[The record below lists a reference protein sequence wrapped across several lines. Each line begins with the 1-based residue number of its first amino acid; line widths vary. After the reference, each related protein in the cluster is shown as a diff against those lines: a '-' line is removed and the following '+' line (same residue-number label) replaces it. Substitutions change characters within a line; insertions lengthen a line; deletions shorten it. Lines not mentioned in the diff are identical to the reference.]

1 MFEKM
6 RKVLS
11 ILAVTMMVTS
21 SLPLNV
27 LADEN
32 IQPAVEAT
40 TNNEVVENKVI
51 EPTTT
56 TTTEEPTQPSVE
68 SNQSNV
74 SEAIGTTE
82 NANAPN
88 TTETVVEAPKEV
100 VKPSVEEQLNA
111 IGFTYKNG
119 ILQSTTGTSYRDTVD
134 IDKAVQIL
142 KEAQGVRRVRRA
154 VANTI
159 WVDRNSGVNYVSFT
173 RKGHS
178 ELGWYMKRD
187 SDGRVLWCIEPTVPL
202 DWDANGGFTR
212 VEDNREVMIRASLI
226 AYFGY
231 EIAPSIKNAFY
242 TEMLI
247 GETVEGS
254 GPTAISGGSY
264 SLAEYNAFKTRV
276 LAEIGTF
283 FHKPEFA
290 NQTYT
295 LKAGESITITDS
307 TARLRNYILA
317 TDGGYSVTRNGNSI
331 TIHADANSSE
341 NGKIKFKYNIP
352 RTYEGAT
359 LVYRNPYLQDVISA
373 HVNDPTWFNV
383 NINVLKNGKGKIVKK
398 DEKGQ
403 PVAGAVFEVTN
414 KSDGSK
420 KKLTTGPNGEV
431 EGEWQHGTVLSIK
444 ETQAPKGLVRDN
456 LVKEITI
463 EANQTK
469 SVEFTN
475 KHQKTRLIVV
485 KEDVETGNKA
495 QGKATLDGA
504 VYGLFKENGEKVTE
518 VALHNHEGKVQ
529 ATIDNLDLGNYYLQE
544 LQAPKG
550 YQLNNEKISVTLEYQ
565 GQDVEV
571 AVASKIVTDKVIK
584 GSIKGYKFGDKSLID
599 RFIDLFTGNKNIK
612 NPLQGIEISATS
624 YTTGKVYTAVTNAEG
639 YFEIN
644 NLPFDKYQ
652 VTESRGKL
660 GYRLIDPFDVEITTQ
675 GQTHT
680 YLLEDKVIEN
690 KIKVVKVDSETGKAI
705 ARSQAQFKIY
715 DRTTKKFLQFT
726 VPNTDEKSE
735 ILTTNSKGYLVTS
748 EPLLYGIDRY
758 ELHEVKAP
766 EGYVRNTKPI
776 VFSVDSGSNET
787 VIEIKM
793 TNLNQKGKVTIHK
806 TAESAFGTRKEN
818 TPYGEITK
826 FTFNQ
831 QAIAGVQF
839 KIRAKADVVTNDG
852 TVRLAKGQYV
862 QADGQDLV
870 LTTNAQGQVQSPA
883 LYLGS
888 YELVEVSAPAGVVT
902 LANSV
907 PFELT
912 YAGQDKELTVA
923 DTQIE
928 NPLQTIEIPVFKK
941 QVEVVTGFKDG
952 KAITEYQKADNQVV
966 YALRLKQDVQVGN
979 TLIPKGTV
987 LDYAPAMDGRVS
999 FSDLKLPRQVVGL
1012 EVVEVRTQHDLVLNT
1027 DKHSA
1032 DYVPS
1037 NNQAKTEVPIVK
1049 ENQFNRL
1056 ARANVELFKY
1066 DTAYH
1071 LGRQN
1076 PIKDVP
1082 FELVGYVDGK
1092 QVVIGT
1098 YKTNADG
1105 KIKVDNL
1112 PTGSYFFREVKALDG
1127 YIAYKEMI
1135 PFNVSVETN
1144 GQTIKVSA
1152 ENKRQPIE
1160 IGTKATFENGAKVL
1174 NPFKENKLV
1183 DTIKFT
1189 NLMVGKSYIWKTKI
1203 VEYGN
1208 PSNVIKEFETP
1219 FVADKMNGEFKIQ
1232 TSVDGSQLRGKK
1244 ITFMET
1250 LVDGEVPTH
1259 VWSEHN
1265 NPKDEGQSVRITNPE
1280 ISTQATFEN
1289 GLKEM
1294 NPFKE
1299 SKLVDTVSYK
1309 DLVPN
1314 REYKLVTKLVE
1325 WGNPNNVIATKTESF
1340 TPKSANGEYKV
1351 HLTVDGTKLRGKKV
1365 VFLEYLYDNEK
1376 PSEEQTKH
1384 DNSKDEGQSVRFT
1397 NPSIGTKATF
1407 ENGLKEMNPFK
1418 ENVIVDTISYKDL
1431 VPNRKYRVVTKLVE
1445 ADITL
1450 DSKGNVKEDVTKEL
1464 DENVSVG
1471 AEAVHPL
1478 STGKKTTSV
1487 SVGIQ
1492 TEKAVIYESE
1502 TFFTP
1507 KKKDGEYKVTIKI
1520 DGSKLRGKTLVFY
1533 EYLYDNEKPTE
1544 EQARHDNPK
1553 DEGQSVRLTN
1563 PKIGTQA
1570 YGYKGENHKLIQP
1583 LKEMTVTDKIK
1594 YEDLTIGRKYRVVTK
1609 LIEFGQPNKVIKEV
1623 ESYFTPKEK
1632 DGFYYVS
1639 MKLDGLMLQGKKVT
1653 FMEYLCDN
1661 EKPSEEQAKHENP
1674 KDEGQTVEIAKPAI
1688 KTLAT
1693 GSNGEKVLIG
1703 KGVQTIKEKAEL
1715 TGLVVGQ
1722 KYRVKVQAYFVGTTQ
1737 GVAGT
1742 YAEKEFVAE
1751 RSSMTFDWTFK
1762 VDVSKLGGKAI
1773 SFTEILETEN
1783 EEGKYEEV
1791 HRHNDDHKDK
1801 DQTIMIK
1808 QYLPKAGSRTTTA
1821 VVIVGFV
1828 LILMSVIIF
1837 AFLKSSKL
1845 D

>member
-1384 DNSKDEGQSVRFT
+1384 DNSKDEGQSVHFT

>member
-11 ILAVTMMVTS
+11 VLAITMMVS
-21 SLPLNV
+21 ASLPLNV

-32 IQPAVEAT
+32 IQPSVEAT
-40 TNNEVVENKVI
+40 TNSEVAEKQAT

-56 TTTEEPTQPSVE
+56 STEESTQLSVE
-68 SNQSNV
+68 NEQNNV
-74 SEAIGTTE
+74 SEAIGTTD

-88 TTETVVEAPKEV
+88 EKAVVEAPKET

-119 ILQSTTGTSYRDTVD
+119 FLQSTTGSSYRETVA
-134 IDKAVQIL
+134 IDQALQIL
-142 KEAQGVRRVRRA
+142 KEAQGVRRMRRA

-159 WVDRNSGVNYVSFT
+159 WVDRNSGSRYIAVT
-173 RKGHS
+173 RRGQN

-212 VEDNREVMIRASLI
+212 VENNSEVMRRASLI

-231 EIAPSIKNAFY
+231 EIAPTIKNAFY
-242 TEMLI
+242 TEMYI
-247 GETVEGS
+247 GETVTGH
-254 GPTAISGGSY
+254 GPTAISGDGCSM
-264 SLAEYNAFKTRV
+264 AEYNAFKARV
-276 LAEIGTF
+276 SAEIGTF

-295 LKAGESITITDS
+295 IKAGESITISDS
-307 TARLRNYILA
+307 TQRLRNYQLRS
-317 TDGGYSVTRNGNSI
+317 TSGYNVTRNGNSI

-341 NGKIKFKYNIP
+341 NGRLIFDFKIP
-352 RTYEGAT
+352 SSYEGAT
-359 LVYRNPYLQDVISA
+359 LVYQHPYLQDVISA
-373 HVNDPTWFNV
+373 HVGDPTRFLV
-383 NINVLKNGKGKIVKK
+383 NINVLKNGKGRIVKK

-403 PVAGAVFEVTN
+403 PVSGAVFEVTN
-414 KSDGSK
+414 KADGSK
-420 KKLTTGPNGEV
+420 KTLTTGPNGEV
-431 EGEWQHGTVLSIK
+431 EGEWAHGTVLSVK
-444 ETQAPKGLVRDN
+444 EIQAPKGFIRDN

-1219 FVADKMNGEFKIQ
+1219 FVADKMN
-1232 TSVDGSQLRGKK
+1232 
-1244 ITFMET
+1244 
-1250 LVDGEVPTH
+1250 
-1259 VWSEHN
+1259 
-1265 NPKDEGQSVRITNPE
+1265 
-1280 ISTQATFEN
+1280 QA
-1289 GLKEM
+1289 
-1294 NPFKE
+1294 
-1299 SKLVDTVSYK
+1299 
-1309 DLVPN
+1309 
-1314 REYKLVTKLVE
+1314 
-1325 WGNPNNVIATKTESF
+1325 
-1340 TPKSANGEYKV
+1340 
-1351 HLTVDGTKLRGKKV
+1351 
-1365 VFLEYLYDNEK
+1365 
-1376 PSEEQTKH
+1376 
-1384 DNSKDEGQSVRFT
+1384 
-1397 NPSIGTKATF
+1397 
-1407 ENGLKEMNPFK
+1407 
-1418 ENVIVDTISYKDL
+1418 
-1431 VPNRKYRVVTKLVE
+1431 
-1445 ADITL
+1445 
-1450 DSKGNVKEDVTKEL
+1450 
-1464 DENVSVG
+1464 
-1471 AEAVHPL
+1471 
-1478 STGKKTTSV
+1478 
-1487 SVGIQ
+1487 
-1492 TEKAVIYESE
+1492 
-1502 TFFTP
+1502 
-1507 KKKDGEYKVTIKI
+1507 
-1520 DGSKLRGKTLVFY
+1520 
-1533 EYLYDNEKPTE
+1533 
-1544 EQARHDNPK
+1544 
-1553 DEGQSVRLTN
+1553 
-1563 PKIGTQA
+1563 
-1570 YGYKGENHKLIQP
+1570 
-1583 LKEMTVTDKIK
+1583 
-1594 YEDLTIGRKYRVVTK
+1594 
-1609 LIEFGQPNKVIKEV
+1609 
-1623 ESYFTPKEK
+1623 
-1632 DGFYYVS
+1632 
-1639 MKLDGLMLQGKKVT
+1639 LM
-1653 FMEYLCDN
+1653 
-1661 EKPSEEQAKHENP
+1661 
-1674 KDEGQTVEIAKPAI
+1674 
-1688 KTLAT
+1688 
-1693 GSNGEKVLIG
+1693 VL
-1703 KGVQTIKEKAEL
+1703 
-1715 TGLVVGQ
+1715 
-1722 KYRVKVQAYFVGTTQ
+1722 
-1737 GVAGT
+1737 
-1742 YAEKEFVAE
+1742 
-1751 RSSMTFDWTFK
+1751 
-1762 VDVSKLGGKAI
+1762 
-1773 SFTEILETEN
+1773 N
-1783 EEGKYEEV
+1783 
-1791 HRHNDDHKDK
+1791 
-1801 DQTIMIK
+1801 
-1808 QYLPKAGSRTTTA
+1808 
-1821 VVIVGFV
+1821 
-1828 LILMSVIIF
+1828 
-1837 AFLKSSKL
+1837 
-1845 D
+1845 